1 MDDKRSRKKGV
12 VVRLNVGSSFLT
24 HPYTNVFDRYDSV
37 GMIPRGDLFELGRST
52 IGTVLEVQPARERE
66 RYMYR
71 ALFSDGRV
79 GWMHSDNLRTVLL

>member
-1 MDDKRSRKKGV
+1 M
-12 VVRLNVGSSFLT
+12 
-24 HPYTNVFDRYDSV
+24 
-37 GMIPRGDLFELGRST
+37 PRGDLFELERST

-79 GWMHSDNLRTVLL
+79 GWMHSDNLRTPLL